1 MDYKKEELLNDLKN
15 LSKEIDYEQ
24 HQFFFSGKEYER
36 TCVNFD
42 EAVDFITS
50 TFDLKD
56 SNMSIINSNT
66 KMIVRHWFF
75 AGI

>member
-1 MDYKKEELLNDLKN
+1 MDYKKEELLNDLKI
-15 LSKEIDYEQ
+15 LSQEIDYEQ
-24 HQFFFSGKEYER
+24 HEFFFSGIEFEM
-36 TCVNFD
+36 TCVDFD

-75 AGI
+75 SGI